1 MKPSVRLEK
10 FQWHDGFV
18 CSAVVRLSYR
28 LSAAASWN
36 CSVVCGLTTVVP
48 AVCPYCACRAV
59 CGGPCGSTLFVFT
72 PILRPFISIDA
83 NSRESGPDLRGFARD
98 DAIFPNTFVPAFNT
112 AFPFTET
119 S

>member
-36 CSVVCGLTTVVP
+36 CSVVCGLMRLTVLTVSVVP
-48 AVCPYCACRAV
+48 A
-59 CGGPCGSTLFVFT
+59 G
-72 PILRPFISIDA
+72 I
-83 NSRESGPDLRGFARD
+83 
-98 DAIFPNTFVPAFNT
+98 VPAFKD
-112 AFPFTET
+112 AAET
-119 S
+119 QAQQVTISTMNLFCIIFCFERLICKLCRRNG